1 MSRGIPLALSDSDP
15 TMHPEVVGA
24 SCETR
29 TSRVLPGKTLLEPI
43 QSQSLRTF
51 EVVRR
56 EESSHV
62 PQRRLEAEMRSK
74 NPQSIW
80 MRLMFSRS
88 VMQCGW
94 YLAPQSCLAIAEG
107 DGGDRFLQS
116 APPIARCPF
125 YADFWH
131 DREGLM
137 KIPC

>member
-1 MSRGIPLALSDSDP
+1 MGSGSGVP
-15 TMHPEVVGA
+15 PEVVGKSPPSHEGRA
-24 SCETR
+24 
-29 TSRVLPGKTLLEPI
+29 RVLPGKTLLEPI

-62 PQRRLEAEMRSK
+62 PQRRREAERRSK

-94 YLAPQSCLAIAEG
+94 HLAPQSCLAIAEG